1 MPAAA
6 ITDHGCMFG
15 VLDFYTECSKN
26 GIKPIIGCEIYVA
39 SGDMSDKS
47 RSSKNYHCVLLAKNY
62 NGYKNLLKLA
72 SSAYIE
78 GFYYK
83 PRIDKKLLYR
93 YSSDLICLTACVKGE
108 IQQLILNGDYES
120 AEKSIEDY
128 ISIFGKENFY
138 FEIQRHNLPQ
148 EETIIKAFAEYS
160 EKYGIELVATNDAHY
175 INRED
180 SEYHDILLCIQTG
193 HNLSDEDRMKY
204 SGSELYLKNAD
215 EMRALFSDYPEAV
228 ANTLKI
234 SQQCNVLFEL
244 NSNLYHFPVFELPA
258 TYQSAHKYLSDLCE
272 EGLKIKF
279 NDIPKEIIDRMNYE
293 LAVIKKM
300 GYSSYFLIVRDFIR
314 FAKEKKIPVGPGRG
328 SAAGCLVAYLTGI
341 TEINPLDYDLIFER
355 FLNAERISMP
365 DIDIDFCFRRRNEVI
380 DYVIRKYGKE
390 NVSQIITFG
399 TFKTRNALRDVG
411 RVMGIAYSEVSKVI
425 KLFPEIS
432 QLSIN
437 EIVSSAPEL
446 QNLIVEKPEYKK
458 WFESANA
465 IEGVPKNVSTHAAGV
480 VIGDKPLVEYLPLY
494 FDSANSAVST
504 QFDMK
509 GIEKLGL
516 IKMDFLGLKTLT
528 VIQDA
533 INLIPENLRPDFSK
547 LRLDD
552 TASYSLLKSGNTI
565 GVFQLESKGIRTVM
579 VKLQPD
585 KFTDIIALLALYRPG
600 VLKSGM
606 VDSFINRKHG
616 TEPIEYPHSGLE
628 KILKETY
635 GVIIY
640 QEQVMLIAN
649 VLAGYSLGKADYLRK
664 AMGKK
669 NPVIMEAEKIPF
681 MEGCIKKSNLTKTE
695 AENIFYLIEKF
706 AQYGFNKSHSAAY
719 ALLSYQTAYLK
730 THYPIEFYI
739 ALLNNEIEMNNA
751 RFPEIIDDA
760 LRNGIEALPPDIN
773 YSSAYFSIESGKIRF
788 GLGAIKNV
796 GVASIQDVETE
807 RTQNGKFKDLYD
819 FCSRINVQKLKK
831 NSIEYLIYAG
841 AFDFMKLSRASLIA
855 ALPKITESASEESV
869 KNMDSLFE
877 FAGNG
882 DYEVFTY
889 PKIEEYQRIEKLMYE
904 REALG
909 FYLSEHPLNKFSEE
923 IKFIG
928 KYDLSNID
936 EIPEGAEFYVA
947 GVITEIK
954 RKLDKKNQTM
964 ASCFLDTLSGSM
976 ETIIFSSVYDKFR
989 DLIFDNNIVY
999 VFGRLDKQYSN
1010 RFTAQKIFSIESGF
1024 GEIVSKVNI
1033 LINWVAPD
1041 SRIIESI
1048 KTIINSV
1055 PAGNT
1060 KIFISMKLEEN
1071 NYAVIKPES
1080 GMLKIDYDFISK
1092 LQTIVG
1098 SDCVKIE
1105 FV

>member
-1 MPAAA
+1 MPANSNFVHLHTHTEYSLLDGFCRIKDIVSKCKLYNMPAAA

-244 NSNLYHFPVFELPA
+244 NSNVYHFPVFELPA

-432 QLSIN
+432 QLS
-437 EIVSSAPEL
+437 
-446 QNLIVEKPEYKK
+446 
-458 WFESANA
+458 
-465 IEGVPKNVSTHAAGV
+465 
-480 VIGDKPLVEYLPLY
+480 
-494 FDSANSAVST
+494 
-504 QFDMK
+504 
-509 GIEKLGL
+509 
-516 IKMDFLGLKTLT
+516 
-528 VIQDA
+528 
-533 INLIPENLRPDFSK
+533 
-547 LRLDD
+547 
-552 TASYSLLKSGNTI
+552 
-565 GVFQLESKGIRTVM
+565 
-579 VKLQPD
+579 
-585 KFTDIIALLALYRPG
+585 
-600 VLKSGM
+600 
-606 VDSFINRKHG
+606 
-616 TEPIEYPHSGLE
+616 
-628 KILKETY
+628 
-635 GVIIY
+635 
-640 QEQVMLIAN
+640 
-649 VLAGYSLGKADYLRK
+649 
-664 AMGKK
+664 
-669 NPVIMEAEKIPF
+669 
-681 MEGCIKKSNLTKTE
+681 
-695 AENIFYLIEKF
+695 
-706 AQYGFNKSHSAAY
+706 
-719 ALLSYQTAYLK
+719 
-730 THYPIEFYI
+730 
-739 ALLNNEIEMNNA
+739 
-751 RFPEIIDDA
+751 
-760 LRNGIEALPPDIN
+760 
-773 YSSAYFSIESGKIRF
+773 
-788 GLGAIKNV
+788 
-796 GVASIQDVETE
+796 
-807 RTQNGKFKDLYD
+807 
-819 FCSRINVQKLKK
+819 
-831 NSIEYLIYAG
+831 
-841 AFDFMKLSRASLIA
+841 
-855 ALPKITESASEESV
+855 
-869 KNMDSLFE
+869 
-877 FAGNG
+877 
-882 DYEVFTY
+882 
-889 PKIEEYQRIEKLMYE
+889 
-904 REALG
+904 
-909 FYLSEHPLNKFSEE
+909 
-923 IKFIG
+923 
-928 KYDLSNID
+928 
-936 EIPEGAEFYVA
+936 
-947 GVITEIK
+947 
-954 RKLDKKNQTM
+954 
-964 ASCFLDTLSGSM
+964 
-976 ETIIFSSVYDKFR
+976 
-989 DLIFDNNIVY
+989 
-999 VFGRLDKQYSN
+999 
-1010 RFTAQKIFSIESGF
+1010 
-1024 GEIVSKVNI
+1024 
-1033 LINWVAPD
+1033 
-1041 SRIIESI
+1041 
-1048 KTIINSV
+1048 
-1055 PAGNT
+1055 
-1060 KIFISMKLEEN
+1060 
-1071 NYAVIKPES
+1071 
-1080 GMLKIDYDFISK
+1080 
-1092 LQTIVG
+1092 
-1098 SDCVKIE
+1098 
-1105 FV
+1105 